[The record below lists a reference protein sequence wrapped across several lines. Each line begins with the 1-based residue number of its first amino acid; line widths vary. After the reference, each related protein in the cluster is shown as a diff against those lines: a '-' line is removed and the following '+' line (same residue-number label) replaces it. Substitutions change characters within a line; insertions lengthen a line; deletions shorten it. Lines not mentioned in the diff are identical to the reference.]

1 MFNLNDY
8 FKNNRGSD
16 NTTWLVKRIECKDGF
31 SISVQ
36 ASEYAYCYPRM
47 TNQKEY
53 YEVECGFP
61 SSEPEFIMD
70 YAEDP
75 KNPTETVYGYVPVKL
90 VEQLI
95 DLHNNV

>member
-8 FKNNRGSD
+8 LKNNRGSD
-16 NTTWLVKRIECKDGF
+16 RATWLAKPIECKDGF
-31 SISVQ
+31 TISVQ
-36 ASEYAYCYPRM
+36 ASEYNYCNPRC
-47 TNQKEY
+47 TDSNYY

-75 KNPTETVYGYVPVKL
+75 DTPTKTVYAYVPVEL

-95 DLHNNV
+95 DLHNK